1 MPRASTDPTCTGPAV
16 VQWEIVANE
25 SRVAPAAPGG
35 FPEMTL
41 PPGVTP
47 APVGDTS
54 CQPAGQPCG

>member
-1 MPRASTDPTCTGPAV
+1 MPRASTDPPCTGPAV

-47 APVGDTS
+47 APVCDTP
-54 CQPAGQPCG
+54 CYPIGQPCG